1 MSKQGVRFAAGT
13 VVSPGEYRN
22 VETGQVRY
30 FDGNSPL
37 PGKVNAA
44 SWQQISDHFHAGEA
58 GAPGRHHMPDQVTT
72 HGVRFAAGTMVS
84 PGEYR
89 NDDTGEVRYF
99 DGNSPLPGKANA
111 ASWQQISDHY
121 HAEAGHPD

>member
-1 MSKQGVRFAAGT
+1 MSKQGVRFAPGT

-30 FDGNSPL
+30 FDGSSPL
-37 PGKVNAA
+37 PGLVNAA
-44 SWQQISDHFHAGEA
+44 SWQQISDHYHAGA
-58 GAPGRHHMPDQVTT
+58 STDPVRHTMPDQVT
-72 HGVRFAAGTMVS
+72 HEVRYAAGTLVS

-89 NDDTGEVRYF
+89 NVETGDVRYF

-111 ASWQQISDHY
+111 AAWQQISDHY
-121 HAEAGHPD
+121 HAEAGHRD

>member
-30 FDGNSPL
+30 FDGSSPL
-37 PGKVNAA
+37 PGLVNAA
-44 SWQQISDHFHAGEA
+44 SWQQISDHYHAGESA
-58 GAPGRHHMPDQVTT
+58 GPVRHTMPDQVT
-72 HGVRFAAGTMVS
+72 HEVRFAPGTMVS

-89 NDDTGEVRYF
+89 NVETSDVRYF

-111 ASWQQISDHY
+111 AAWQQISDHF
-121 HAEAGHPD
+121 HAGSGHRD

>member
-1 MSKQGVRFAAGT
+1 MSKQGVRFASGT

-30 FDGNSPL
+30 FDGSSPL
-37 PGKVNAA
+37 PGLVNAA
-44 SWQQISDHFHAGEA
+44 SWQQISDHYHAGESA
-58 GAPGRHHMPDQVTT
+58 GPVRHTMPDQVT
-72 HGVRFAAGTMVS
+72 HEVRFAAGTIVS

-89 NDDTGEVRYF
+89 NVETGDVRYF

-111 ASWQQISDHY
+111 AAWQQISDHF
-121 HAEAGHPD
+121 HAETGHRD

>member
-30 FDGNSPL
+30 FDGSSPL
-37 PGKVNAA
+37 PGMVNAA
-44 SWQQISDHFHAGEA
+44 SWQQISDHYHAG
-58 GAPGRHHMPDQVTT
+58 GSTDPVRHTMPDQVT
-72 HGVRFAAGTMVS
+72 HEVRYGAGTMVS

-89 NDDTGEVRYF
+89 NVETGEVRYF
-99 DGNSPLPGKANA
+99 DGNSPLPGKANS

>member
-22 VETGQVRY
+22 VETGQIRY
-30 FDGNSPL
+30 FDGSSPL
-37 PGKVNAA
+37 PGLVNAA
-44 SWQQISDHFHAGEA
+44 SWQQISDHYHAGD
-58 GAPGRHHMPDQVTT
+58 APAAVRHTMPDQVT
-72 HGVRFAAGTMVS
+72 HEVRFAAGTMVS

-89 NDDTGEVRYF
+89 NAETVEVRYF

-111 ASWQQISDHY
+111 AAWQQISDHF
-121 HAEAGHPD
+121 HAESGHRD